1 MNIVE
6 EIQKLDK
13 TFREFN
19 KSEPNCVKLGKTE
32 VCQLENWYN
41 GLDKPE
47 GNLKKV
53 KVNDG
58 AMIMGLCII
67 KIKKRSFIEVG
78 YEDITKYTWK
88 TVISNPYWEARVE
101 VNK

>member
-19 KSEPNCVKLGKTE
+19 KSEPNCVKLGKRE
-32 VCQLENWYN
+32 IWDLENWYN
-41 GLDKPE
+41 EISKPE
-47 GNLKKV
+47 SNKKRV
-53 KVNDG
+53 KIKDG
-58 AMIMGLCII
+58 AMVMGLCII

-78 YEDITKYTWK
+78 VEDVAKYAWK
-88 TVISNPYWEARVE
+88 TVLPNPY
-101 VNK
+101 